1 MKKKTKFSD
10 KEYEFLLTG
19 LLNELAKTAKLKPD
33 RENWDI
39 EGSWHD
45 CGDIHFVDSRYM
57 PEFALWRDFGC
68 KTVKLINYGRAA
80 VKMSFY
86 SKHKYWLKKPHDL
99 TNEERDTYIT
109 DHLNTLSQSVILS
122 QAKID
127 QQSPL
132 MQAETRQR
140 IDATLKEI
148 DTWQL
153 IQIKSQQ
160 YELAVSTY
168 QRGYAYL
175 YISYKFVLPN
185 GDYDN
190 VSEHLLHHTR
200 DRIGNIT
207 QQKHNIIFVNMAE
220 INRVH
225 PQQNKEI
232 ESYLNHF
239 PYRSASGAI
248 RLYARPRP
256 EQESQAAFN
265 LHNSDTNSMQ
275 LDLFDGIDNR

>member
-10 KEYEFLLTG
+10 KEYQYLLTG
-19 LLNELAKTAKLKPD
+19 LLNELAKITPLKPD
-33 RENWDI
+33 REDWDI

-45 CGDIHFVDSRYM
+45 CGDIYFVDSRYM
-57 PEFALWRDFGC
+57 AEFALWRDFGC

-80 VKMSFY
+80 AKMSFY

-99 TNEERDTYIT
+99 TDEERDDYIT
-109 DHLNTLSQSVILS
+109 DHLNTLSQSVVLL

-127 QQSPL
+127 QQPPL

-140 IDATLKEI
+140 INVTLKEI
-148 DTWQL
+148 DAWQQ
-153 IQIKSQQ
+153 IQAKSGQ

-175 YISYKFVLPN
+175 YVSYKFLLPN
-185 GDYDN
+185 GEYDN
-190 VSEHLLHHTR
+190 ASEHLLHHTR

-207 QQKHNIIFVNMAE
+207 QMKQNIIFVDMAE

-232 ESYLNHF
+232 ESYLGRF
-239 PYRSASGAI
+239 SQKSTSGAV
-248 RLYARPRP
+248 RLYARPRT
-256 EQESQAAFN
+256 ELEGQSAFGLQN
-265 LHNSDTNSMQ
+265 PDADPAQ
-275 LDLFDGIDNR
+275 LDLFDVLTD